1 MKWTSAKLAALTMK
15 VILTGSTGFIG
26 GGVLN
31 ECIRHPKITSIV
43 VLSRRELTGPAAT
56 NAKIEVI
63 VLKDFMNYPDSVLQQ
78 IKDADLCIW

>member
-1 MKWTSAKLAALTMK
+1 MK

-31 ECIRHPKITSIV
+31 ECVQHPKITSII

-56 NAKIEVI
+56 NVKTKVT
-63 VLKDFMNYPDSVLQQ
+63 VLEDFMNYPDSVLQQ
-78 IKDADLCIW
+78 IKDADVCIWRVHPLGLTSYGV